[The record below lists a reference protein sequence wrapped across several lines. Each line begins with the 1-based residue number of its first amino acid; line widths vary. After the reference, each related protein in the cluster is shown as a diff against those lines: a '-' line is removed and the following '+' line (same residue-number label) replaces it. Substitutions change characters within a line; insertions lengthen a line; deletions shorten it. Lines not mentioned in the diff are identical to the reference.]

1 MKRVAVFVLLSTV
14 LLLGCSSEGAGVT
27 DTAVTETVA
36 PTDMDSA
43 ADTAVELDSAS
54 EAPELEGAK
63 EAP

>member
-1 MKRVAVFVLLSTV
+1 MKRVAVFVLLGTV
-14 LLLGCSSEGAGVT
+14 LLLGCSGEGAGVT

-36 PTDMDSA
+36 PDSS

-54 EAPELEGAK
+54 EPPKLEGAQ